1 MSWLYTSRIAAGR
14 SLTRLGEAMA
24 TTASSLR
31 LKTGRANQ
39 KPNGEGGPWIRHV
52 VQSRANDR
60 RSTTFSGHSSSLAV
74 QARVV
79 DRRIQH
85 FTSRHGVED
94 KR

>member
-14 SLTRLGEAMA
+14 SLTRLGVAMA

-52 VQSRANDR
+52 VQSRAMTDAPPLSQDTR
-60 RSTTFSGHSSSLAV
+60 RLWLCKHVSSV
-74 QARVV
+74 
-79 DRRIQH
+79 
-85 FTSRHGVED
+85 GVSIILPAGTE
-94 KR
+94 